1 VTEIESVDR
10 PVPLEDGG
18 TWRMLL
24 MQLRRDRGGNPES
37 FLFAYALTRVPGSGE
52 YQDGVPTRHQSRK
65 TESFLRGWRGA
76 MNHWASH
83 NVDALK
89 KSLWRQRDE
98 RDRSIRLRPVSGCV
112 LVTLVLLLVRSC
124 RPWCRG
130 LSSVLPTLIGPFFL
144 SHEIE
149 GRRPA

>member
-1 VTEIESVDR
+1 MTEIESVDR

-37 FLFAYALTRVPGSGE
+37 FLFAYALTRVSGSGE

-98 RDRSIRLRPVSGCV
+98 RHRSIRLRPVSGCV
-112 LVTLVLLLVRSC
+112 LVTPGPPA
-124 RPWCRG
+124 RPE
-130 LSSVLPTLIGPFFL
+130 LSSLVSWTLERSPDP
-144 SHEIE
+144 H
-149 GRRPA
+149 RPLLFVP